1 MLGVIICD
9 DDRFM
14 LEMSSKT
21 VRECIQK
28 ESLSKQVGIVCAPC
42 DYNEVLVF
50 LQKNPDNYLYFIDFD
65 FGRDNLNGVDVAKLI
80 KKQEPLSKIV
90 FVTSHADMGMDI
102 LKSGVEPFGFI
113 EKSTNK
119 NKLLQEYKKYIHIA
133 LETSIATTNVF
144 EEEDSIKLLIGI
156 DEYVSLPISQIL
168 YVETDKSIS
177 HFVRYHTVDGSDL
190 SVRGSIENVLK
201 SLGDDFMKSHRSV
214 IINKNYVVSVSDG
227 LVNFAGGEK
236 ATCSFRLKNEVMRKC
251 GVKKI

>member
-9 DDRFM
+9 DDHFM
-14 LEMSSKT
+14 LNMSSEI

-28 ESLSKQVGIVCAPC
+28 ESLTKQVGLVCATC
-42 DYNEVLVF
+42 NYNDVLVF
-50 LQKNPDNYLYFIDFD
+50 LQKKPDNYLYFIDFD
-65 FGRDNLNGVDVAKLI
+65 FGRDNLNGVDVSKLI

-102 LKSGVEPFGFI
+102 LRSGVEPFGFI
-113 EKSTNK
+113 EKSAKRNK
-119 NKLLQEYKKYIHIA
+119 TLQEYKKYIYLA
-133 LETSIATTNVF
+133 LENIKNTAKPI
-144 EEEDSIKLLIGI
+144 EEESVKLLIGI
-156 DEYVSLPISQIL
+156 DEYISLPISQIL

-236 ATCSFRLKNEVMRKC
+236 ATCSFRLKGEVMRKC